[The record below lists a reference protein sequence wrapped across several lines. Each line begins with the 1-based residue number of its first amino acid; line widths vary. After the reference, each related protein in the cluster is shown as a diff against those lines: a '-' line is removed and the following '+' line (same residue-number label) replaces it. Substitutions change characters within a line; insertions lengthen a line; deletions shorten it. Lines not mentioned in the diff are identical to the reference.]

1 MTSFTVNDMSCGH
14 CVRSITQAVQAR
26 DPAARVEVDLAQHRV
41 DVDSATLDAEHLRAV
56 IAEAGYTPE
65 PASPR

>member
-14 CVRSITQAVQAR
+14 CVRSITQAVQAQ
-26 DPAARVEVDLAQHRV
+26 DPAAQVVVDLPRHRV
-41 DVDSATLDAEHLRAV
+41 DVASAALDAERIRAA

-65 PASPR
+65 PVAG